1 MKSCHLQQHGCN
13 LESPTEQKQVREEEI
28 LFDIPSLRTLRRN
41 DTNELTEQKQTHWLP
56 EQGYSCCREG
66 WGAEIGWDG
75 HVHSTIFKTDNQQG
89 PTVLYMELCS
99 VLCGSLDGK
108 ELGGEWVHIYVWLS
122 PFAMHLNLSQHC
134 VLISYGSEN
143 VSYLVMSDSL
153 WPLDCS
159 PPGSCVHIILQ
170 AKVLQWIAIPFS
182 MASSRPRDQTKVSCI
197 AGRFF
202 TTKHQGSPNW
212 LHPSAK

>member
-1 MKSCHLQQHGCN
+1 MPFAATWMH

-134 VLISYGSEN
+134 VLISYTPMQN
-143 VSYLVMSDSL
+143 KKLKKKKKRL
-153 WPLDCS
+153 W
-159 PPGSCVHIILQ
+159 
-170 AKVLQWIAIPFS
+170 
-182 MASSRPRDQTKVSCI
+182 ASSAR
-197 AGRFF
+197 
-202 TTKHQGSPNW
+202 GSGSIPGWGMNI
-212 LHPSAK
+212 LHAVKPK

>member
-1 MKSCHLQQHGCN
+1 MWELHIMEYYSAKKKNEIMPFAATWMH

-56 EQGYSCCREG
+56 EQGYSYCREG
-66 WGAEIGWDG
+66 WGVETGWDG

-108 ELGGEWVHIYVWLS
+108 GAWRRMGTYICMAE
-122 PFAMHLNLSQHC
+122 
-134 VLISYGSEN
+134 
-143 VSYLVMSDSL
+143 SL
-153 WPLDCS
+153 CYAPQPITTLFVKQLY
-159 PPGSCVHIILQ
+159 PN
-170 AKVLQWIAIPFS
+170 AK
-182 MASSRPRDQTKVSCI
+182 
-197 AGRFF
+197 
-202 TTKHQGSPNW
+202 
-212 LHPSAK
+212 